1 VVADSELAQRR
12 VEKNTRASASPGREL
27 AITNLARAALFSSL
41 LFQLGS
47 VPQNFCSLHNLCW
60 KRTLRTASSERFL
73 AQHEG
78 KILAAL
84 DLQYLAS
91 GTVGGTVILLKEAG
105 WRESDVPA
113 LLGSLDEDFLSDVD
127 LNHGNLN
134 HTVVLREVLERLE
147 AENNSE

>member
-1 VVADSELAQRR
+1 LDQISGALQ
-12 VEKNTRASASPGREL
+12 KN
-27 AITNLARAALFSSL
+27 
-41 LFQLGS
+41 
-47 VPQNFCSLHNLCW
+47 
-60 KRTLRTASSERFL
+60 
-73 AQHEG
+73 
-78 KILAAL
+78 LAAL

-127 LNHGNLN
+127 LDHGNLN